1 MEPRPGE
8 TASEGVG
15 EQVAPFKGATYRAQ
29 RASETAE
36 EMEQRPR
43 DRELVSVLLICRAA
57 EHIETTV

>member
-1 MEPRPGE
+1 MDCTVNGTEAGRN
-8 TASEGVG
+8 SEGVG

-43 DRELVSVLLICRAA
+43 DRELVRRAS
-57 EHIETTV
+57 